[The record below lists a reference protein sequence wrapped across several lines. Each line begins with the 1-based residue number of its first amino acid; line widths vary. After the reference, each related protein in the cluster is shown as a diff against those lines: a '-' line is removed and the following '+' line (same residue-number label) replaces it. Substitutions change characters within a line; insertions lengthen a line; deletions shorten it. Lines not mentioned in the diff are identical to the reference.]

1 MMTCTYDPSIGEAGT
16 EEPLGVAVQPWKT
29 THKVKELRETPML
42 TFDLYAHTH
51 AHAYTYVKT
60 KAKASR
66 IGRGL

>member
-1 MMTCTYDPSIGEAGT
+1 
-16 EEPLGVAVQPWKT
+16 
-29 THKVKELRETPML
+29 ML

-66 IGRGL
+66 IVRGLQSTAPWNKMGSLFKELRGRELLR